1 MPDVSIATLVILFL
15 PFLVSLAGQGTQVK
29 MITFITSS
37 LALLLSVEEYGAV
50 LPWVIGMIIALVAL
64 WERIR
69 EHRMV

>member
-15 PFLVSLAGQGTQVK
+15 PFLVSLAGQGTQVR

-50 LPWVIGMIIALVAL
+50 LPWVIGMIIALVSL

-69 EHRMV
+69 QHRMV

>member
-1 MPDVSIATLVILFL
+1 MPEVSIATLVILFL

-29 MITFITSS
+29 MITFITGIM
-37 LALLLSVEEYGAV
+37 ALLLSVEEYGAV
-50 LPWVIGMIIALVAL
+50 LPWVIGTIIALVAL